1 MSVWHELHL
10 HFHFIADFFC
20 CSVLY
25 PLHFMNVVMLASGN
39 RTLIRLGHHEYTLP
53 ELPLD
58 YWKCAGWGTVLLL
71 MTAFSFGRLK
81 YCVAVTLRCDA
92 GHWVKWMAVMLTEA
106 NTTAVIAGI
115 QLQQA
120 KQIIAYLNYISSHPP
135 PTVSIAS
142 SPNSFSPVVCPFPSF
157 LPSLFHLTFCITQF
171 PLKIYHPSP
180 ASFSSPPNASRIP
193 ISLLTSLSLPFQAAL
208 LVSSLFADERWWSCC
223 LTVCKRRLMWKVSA
237 QHCEM

>member
-1 MSVWHELHL
+1 MSHKHARKWLGPLKKRKRNRLAEMFAQYAGAKCWKTKLLKCWGNIKKANLDLFMSVWHELHL

-25 PLHFMNVVMLASGN
+25 PLQFMNVVMLASGN

-92 GHWVKWMAVMLTEA
+92 GH
-106 NTTAVIAGI
+106 
-115 QLQQA
+115 
-120 KQIIAYLNYISSHPP
+120 
-135 PTVSIAS
+135 
-142 SPNSFSPVVCPFPSF
+142 
-157 LPSLFHLTFCITQF
+157 
-171 PLKIYHPSP
+171 
-180 ASFSSPPNASRIP
+180 
-193 ISLLTSLSLPFQAAL
+193 
-208 LVSSLFADERWWSCC
+208 
-223 LTVCKRRLMWKVSA
+223 
-237 QHCEM
+237 